1 MQTVRSVRDPEGK
14 ETKALLLRP
23 EVKQDG
29 NITFFLPYTFVHLSL
44 KKNRGGR
51 VGV

>member
-1 MQTVRSVRDPEGK
+1 MQSVRSVRDPEGN

-29 NITFFLPYTFVHLSL
+29 NITVFFSYTFVRLSL
-44 KKNRGGR
+44 KKNRGD
-51 VGV
+51 GV